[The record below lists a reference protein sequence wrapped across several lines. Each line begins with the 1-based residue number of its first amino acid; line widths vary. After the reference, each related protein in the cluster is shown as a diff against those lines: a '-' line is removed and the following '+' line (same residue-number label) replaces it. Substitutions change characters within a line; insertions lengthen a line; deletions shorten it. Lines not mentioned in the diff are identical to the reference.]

1 MSDALTLNYAAS
13 GAKPLRGRGHWGSL
27 SIKPHDWR
35 TLADPPV
42 ALTGATSVILK
53 TDASTASLCES
64 TAVEFPTGADASG
77 QYIAVPVPVPL
88 DAATTLVS
96 GVETLLGLRVYL
108 DINDTSATAEAHNAG
123 FVLKLRNQALGLRT
137 AAAPSAITENY
148 KRIINKVTGDT
159 VANLSATA
167 TDWPAIWTT
176 LDASY
181 DASAAYRHVWVWD
194 YSSVLDAGSKG
205 IMPGDTLYI
214 TLAGISSAAAQWT
227 SAKHLRGAFVAY
239 KKNIGGTPI
248 WLGS

>member
-1 MSDALTLNYAAS
+1 MFR
-13 GAKPLRGRGHWGSL
+13 GAVTVKHGTIVGTNDRRLFF
-27 SIKPHDWR
+27 
-35 TLADPPV
+35 T
-42 ALTGATSVILK
+42 K
-53 TDASTASLCES
+53 TDVVFGPTDLGPF
-64 TAVEFPTGADASG
+64 AVE
-77 QYIAVPVPVPL
+77 VE
-88 DAATTLVS
+88 ATLPGFEYNIDGEHLTAL
-96 GVETLLGLRVYL
+96 
-108 DINDTSATAEAHNAG
+108 NDTSATAEAHNAG

-214 TLAGISSAAAQWT
+214 TLAGISSAAAGWT